1 MEMDS
6 SENTSTIFYDGTYS
20 AELSTYIIDSV
31 SAAGQIVVSTDSN
44 HFAGILPPTQTIDT
58 ATQLMLVYNNDS
70 TATTITDSFEWIPTQ
85 AGQIRFSKGWQILT
99 STQNCNFQY
108 IDPPATT
115 NTISY
120 LVYKQGGVG
129 IGWTDV
135 VNEFPF
141 IVDTKCQL
149 LSYDA
154 VKNEPTTTTGTMTNH
169 VLQTTNS
176 NTTGLTFGYI
186 TPSNM
191 NINPLDIAQGYSLLT
206 INPDNTFGLSKN
218 FGYSQEIEPGQIA
231 YLEDN
236 NGQYLLSGIDA
247 PSASD
252 LLLVTYLNDENKIR
266 WQYMSFSSV
275 SGIATPSLP
284 DMLLV
289 TSNVGSTTIWTYQ
302 SFSTASGIPDPD
314 TASGFLVASD
324 DAWVITPT
332 STATGIDSPSIQ
344 GNLLLANAATSRWES
359 VSPSTAT
366 GIPDPTIPR
375 NLLMVSSDNT
385 WISVDRNTATGLPTT
400 SVSGQ
405 IIVSDGSNGWNIS
418 DVAAVTGVPFP
429 EKDGTLLT
437 AENGK
442 WSETAVSTAINID
455 DPTTTGYLLRAQ
467 NGRWRS
473 TPVSDATLV
482 ASPVN
487 NVGNL
492 LVSNGATWIAQNI
505 LQATRVSY
513 PENGRILQGYVQ
525 DGKSIWATRDV
536 SSVTY
541 VNFPTKADTVLI
553 STYLTSENRY
563 QWTEHTKADVL
574 SPFLD
579 LNPADDQ
586 VLVGNDGRWVSSGI
600 NDITGLPPPNE
611 DDQLEVL
618 VSLNGEWS
626 LSNMN
631 EVTNI
636 PLHPS
641 AQYQLL
647 GSNATTSSWQ
657 IMDVADAIN
666 LEYTIQDRRALMSSD
681 GGWIAVERSILT
693 GVPEA
698 DVEDNIMYVS
708 NDGRWITGPS
718 YLVTGLSLPVNINTI
733 PVATNGSWKETV
745 LDTALMSYID
755 KAITNNNKL
764 LQADG
769 SMWKATVVSS
779 AISIADAVDG
789 YILFGSLEEESGS
802 NTTATGKL
810 TWKAYNPSIVTGI
823 PKPLSDKSILQS
835 NGVSWQETVVS
846 TAISIDDSVLP
857 GTILQANNNRWKATA
872 VNTALSSY
880 ISLASA
886 SDGMLLQSDG
896 STWKATAVNTALSD
910 YITVADVSNKA
921 YFLKSAEINGSYS
934 WQAQPFSTATGIP
947 DPDSTQLF
955 ILATDTTNGGWC
967 LMNPYATTGLP
978 DPKPGHLMIGVAA
991 DGSNPKDHWV
1001 TSAVSDITGITWPS
1015 QKASILQSNGVS
1027 WQETVVSTAISIDDS
1042 VLPGTILQANN
1053 NRWKATAVNTA
1064 LSDYIT
1070 VASVSNEAY
1079 FLKSARMNGSYSWQA
1094 QPFSTATG
1102 IPDPA
1107 ADENGQPL
1115 VLTATADNRWELM
1128 NPMSASGLP
1137 TDPPNPYQILAANA
1151 DGEWT
1156 ATDVNMALSWY
1167 ITVAGVSNESTI
1179 LQANGSTWKATA
1191 VNTALSDYITV
1202 AGVSNEAYFLKS
1214 ARMNG
1219 SYSWQAQP
1227 FSMATGIP
1235 DPTKNNFVLG
1245 VENNSWAL
1253 INPTSA
1259 SGLPTST
1266 PEKDQMLVASD
1277 VPGSDGKYS
1286 WSATVISTAISID
1299 DSVLPGTILQA
1310 NNNRWKA
1317 TAVNTALSSYIT
1329 VADVSNEGTLL
1340 QSEGSTWK
1348 ATAVNTALSDYIT
1361 VAGVSNKAYFLKSA
1375 EINGSYSWQAQPF
1388 STATGIPDP
1397 TISNMVLAS
1406 TGSGW
1411 MLTDP
1416 TSASGLPTSTPEKD
1430 QILVSSKKPNED
1442 AYVWTNMNIS
1452 SAISIDTAVTS
1463 TTGMLLQSN
1472 GTTWNATS
1480 ISTAIRIPD
1489 ATMSDQNMI
1498 LVSNNNIHGNS
1509 TVTSWTKKDIAS
1521 AISIA
1526 YAITNN
1532 DLLVAKNGSW
1542 VSKSVPEATGLPELD
1557 NAALAGQI
1565 LSVDDT
1571 GMSWVL
1577 ADLKASSG
1585 LPSGNVDRNKIMAS
1599 GSSTGWSILDP
1610 NMALSSYISV
1620 ASNSTGMLLQSD
1632 GSMWKSTTVNTAL
1645 SPYISLASA
1654 NNGYILQSN
1663 GTNWTAKEVST
1674 VTGIPTTPESDNT
1687 FLVSN
1692 GGRWTESAVTATL
1705 LSPVIDPPRAN
1716 TLLAPNAATTKWVA
1730 KSIAEATGLPE
1741 LNNTVTPGYVIAVNQ
1756 SKDGWILVNMNESTG
1771 MPSTPPGENQ
1781 LMVGVLDSSGSTA
1794 IWGIRNQ
1801 PDALSSYISVAS
1813 NSTGMLLQSDGS
1825 MWKATTVNTALA
1837 SYIPLASANNGLI
1850 LQSDGDNW
1858 VAKEVST
1865 VTGVPT
1871 TPESDNNTILV
1882 SNDGKW
1888 TESAVTATLL
1898 SPVIDPPT
1906 TDDTLLVSDAT
1917 TTKWVA
1923 KSIAEA
1929 TGLPELNN
1937 TVTPG
1942 YVIAVNQSKDG
1953 WILVNMN
1960 ESTGMPSTPPGENQL
1975 MVGVLDSSGSTAI
1988 WGIRNQ
1994 PDALSS
2000 YISVASNS
2008 TGMLLQ
2014 SDGSMWKATTVN
2026 TALASYIPLASA
2038 NNGLILQSDGSMWK
2052 AMEVSTVTGVPTTP
2066 ESDNNTILV
2075 SNGGRW
2081 IESAVTATL
2090 LSPVIDPPRANT
2102 LLAPNAATTKWEAKT
2117 IAEATG
2123 LPELNNTVTPGYV
2136 IAVNQSKN
2144 GWILV
2149 NMNESTGMPST
2160 APGENQLMVGVLDS
2174 SGSAIWGIR
2183 NQPDA
2188 LSSYI
2193 SVANANN
2200 GKILQSNGTIWN
2212 AMDVNMVLSPYI
2224 SLANAN
2230 NGKILQ
2236 SNGTNWTAKEVSTV
2250 TGIPVSP
2257 ESDNNTILVSNDGK
2271 WVESAVTATLL
2282 SPVIDPPT
2290 TDDTLLVS
2298 NTIDSRWEAMDVF
2311 TATGLPNYS
2320 IDPKNA
2326 GKVIAV
2332 NGDNDGWTLIDLNAT
2347 TGMPTTLPTPGQLMV
2362 GRSSPEGTNYW
2373 SVENPTTALSP
2384 YIANASTIDSGCV
2397 LVSDGTNWSA
2407 MEINEALTPYISLAN
2422 GTNNGYILQSDGG
2435 SWVAKDVSTVT
2446 GIPTIPESDNN
2457 TILVS
2462 NDGEWTESAVT
2473 ATLLSPVIDPPRAN
2487 TLLAPN
2493 ATTTKWVA
2501 KSVAEATGL
2510 PDITSS
2516 GDQNG
2521 KVLGVQ
2527 GDTWTLVDLND
2538 STGIPAGN
2546 PGTNMIMASGNST
2559 SWQALNIPTALSSYI
2574 SVANGTN
2581 NGKILQS
2588 DGSTWKAMEV
2598 STVTGVPT
2606 TPESDDNNTILVSN
2620 DGKWTESA
2628 VTAALL
2634 SPVIEI
2640 PTDSNMVLLSTTNSS
2655 WTAVESLNWTIVG
2668 LPEGSAEDANKI
2680 LRYEIIDG
2688 QPRWSLVS
2696 ITDSSGLPA
2705 NAPNVNDILIG
2716 QQDNESVTWQLQQLN
2731 TALTYYI
2738 DAPPDDNDNS
2748 TRSILVSDNSRW
2760 TSMVI
2765 STAIGIPDP
2774 TSTNEMIV
2782 SVYTD
2787 GKYVWSKSNTATALS
2802 PYISLA
2808 NGTNNGKILQS
2819 DGDNWV
2825 AKTVSTVTG
2834 IPTTPESDDNTIL
2847 VSNDGTWTESAVTA
2861 TLLSPVIEIP
2871 TDSNMVLLSTANS
2884 SWTAVESLP
2893 ASITGLPAVSSTD
2906 QGCVLTVSTEG
2917 KWSVVDPSTSGS
2929 TGFLPTPSTNDK
2941 SILVATNK
2949 SWTITSDIASVTGV
2963 PTTPESD
2970 DNTIL
2975 VSDDGKWTESAVTAT
2990 LLSPVIGI
2998 PTKSNMVLLSTTNS
3012 SWITVESLPS
3022 SVTGLPTPKNS
3033 DILVSNGG
3041 SWVTSSV
3048 STVTGIPTTPE
3059 SDNNTLLV
3067 SDEGRW
3073 TESAVTAALLSPVI
3087 DPPQANTLLAPNAA
3101 TTKWEATDV
3110 FTATGLPNYSI
3121 DPKNAGKVIA
3131 VNGDNDGWT
3140 LIDLNA
3146 TTGMPTV
3153 APEVGQ
3159 LMVGRSSPEGTNYW
3173 NVENPSLALSPY
3185 IANASTVTGQILI
3198 SNGTNWIALPS
3209 TDTNSLLIGN
3219 NSGNW
3224 TTGFIEDILPGT
3236 NNQLLQFNDNH
3247 WEAVTSIDWTIVGL
3261 PEGTSSDYS
3270 KFLQYTA
3277 TGWEL
3282 VAVNDE
3288 TGIPSTPPEVY
3299 QLMAS
3304 GNSTSWKNLD
3314 IKDALTPYIPLA
3326 SANNGL
3332 ILQSNGTNWVAKDI
3346 STVTGIAPPT
3356 TTNQILVSSNGS
3368 NWSPGMITASLLSN
3382 VIDIPSE
3389 NKVLL
3394 GTKDRWTA
3402 VTSLSS
3408 SITGLPIATDSDQ
3421 VIVSTGAGNWNIKNV
3436 NELVTPIAAPTA
3448 SSRLLFSVNG
3458 TPDYQWQETTVPVV
3472 LNDYI
3477 PNVSTTSNIN
3487 GKLLVADTSTS
3498 KWNAMAFSDVSG
3510 IPNPD
3515 SSNSGKLL
3523 GIGGDGWSLIDP
3535 SVATGLPMATAEG
3548 QIIVAKSI
3556 DGSVVWTTTLY
3567 TNSSPNTTTSY
3578 LIGGNNGVQLF
3589 TKSYLFEKSD
3599 SSVEISNGGN
3609 SYTYSVYNNADG
3621 LLFAH
3626 GILHYRFE
3634 VIVDPSATPNSNYTN
3649 IKINESTTIS
3659 YSIPT
3664 YAAIVVVDGAYDL
3677 TTNTTLKSIA
3687 FNTDA
3692 MVCFKINS
3700 WYIEVIEAM

>member
-1 MEMDS
+1 MDS
-6 SENTSTIFYDGTYS
+6 NENTSTIYYDGTYS
-20 AELSTYIIDSV
+20 AELSTYVIDSV

-44 HFAGILPPTQTIDT
+44 HFTGILPPTQTIDT
-58 ATQLMLVYNNDS
+58 ANQLMLVYNNNS
-70 TATTITDSFEWIPTQ
+70 TATSISDSFEWIPTQ

-99 STQNCNFQY
+99 SSQNGNFLY
-108 IDPPATT
+108 VDPPATT

-135 VNEFPF
+135 VNNFPF
-141 IVDTKCQL
+141 VVDTKCQL

-154 VKNEPTTTTGTMTNH
+154 VKNTPTVTTGTMTNH

-176 NTTGLTFGYI
+176 NNTGLTFGYI

-206 INPDNTFGLSKN
+206 INPDNTFGLSRN

-231 YLEDN
+231 YLEDTD
-236 NGQYLLSGIDA
+236 GQYLLSGIEA

-289 TSNVGSTTIWTYQ
+289 TSTVGSTTVWTYQ
-302 SFSTASGIPDPD
+302 SFSTVSGIPDPD
-314 TASGFLVASD
+314 TASGFLVASN

-332 STATGIDSPSIQ
+332 STATGIDNPSIQ

-366 GIPDPTIPR
+366 GIPDPIIPG
-375 NLLMVSSDNT
+375 NLLMISSDNT

-405 IIVSDGSNGWNIS
+405 IIVSDGSNGWQIS

-437 AENGK
+437 ATDGK
-442 WSETAVSTAINID
+442 WSETTVSTAINID

-611 DDQLEVL
+611 NDQLEVL

-657 IMDVADAIN
+657 IMDVTDAIN
-666 LEYTIQDRRALMSSD
+666 LEYTSQDRRALMSSD

-733 PVATNGSWKETV
+733 PIATNGSWKETI
-745 LDTALMSYID
+745 LDTALSTYID
-755 KAITNNNKL
+755 KAITNTDTL

-779 AISIADAVDG
+779 AISIADAIDG
-789 YILFGSLEEESGS
+789 YILFGSFEEDSGI
-802 NTTATGKL
+802 NTPATGKL
-810 TWKAYNPSIVTGI
+810 TWKAYNPAIVTGI
-823 PKPLSDKSILQS
+823 PKPISDKTILQS
-835 NGVSWQETVVS
+835 NGASWQETVVS
-846 TAISIDDSVLP
+846 TAISIDDGVLP
-857 GTILQANNNRWKATA
+857 GTILQANGSAWKATA
-872 VNTALSSY
+872 INTALSSY

-896 STWKATAVNTALSD
+896 STWKATAVNTALSS
-910 YITVADVSNKA
+910 YITVADISNEA

-967 LMNPYATTGLP
+967 LMNPYVTTGLP
-978 DPKPGHLMIGVAA
+978 NPKPGHLLIGVAA
-991 DGSNPKDHWV
+991 DGSNSNDHWV

-1015 QKASILQSNGVS
+1015 QTASILQSNGVS
-1027 WQETVVSTAISIDDS
+1027 WQETVVSTAISID
-1042 VLPGTILQANN
+1042 N
-1053 NRWKATAVNTA
+1053 
-1064 LSDYIT
+1064 
-1070 VASVSNEAY
+1070 
-1079 FLKSARMNGSYSWQA
+1079 
-1094 QPFSTATG
+1094 
-1102 IPDPA
+1102 
-1107 ADENGQPL
+1107 
-1115 VLTATADNRWELM
+1115 
-1128 NPMSASGLP
+1128 
-1137 TDPPNPYQILAANA
+1137 
-1151 DGEWT
+1151 
-1156 ATDVNMALSWY
+1156 
-1167 ITVAGVSNESTI
+1167 
-1179 LQANGSTWKATA
+1179 
-1191 VNTALSDYITV
+1191 
-1202 AGVSNEAYFLKS
+1202 
-1214 ARMNG
+1214 
-1219 SYSWQAQP
+1219 
-1227 FSMATGIP
+1227 
-1235 DPTKNNFVLG
+1235 
-1245 VENNSWAL
+1245 
-1253 INPTSA
+1253 
-1259 SGLPTST
+1259 
-1266 PEKDQMLVASD
+1266 
-1277 VPGSDGKYS
+1277 
-1286 WSATVISTAISID
+1286 
-1299 DSVLPGTILQA
+1299 SVLPGTILQA

-1329 VADVSNEGTLL
+1329 IADVSNKGTLL
-1340 QSEGSTWK
+1340 QSDGSTWK

-1361 VAGVSNKAYFLKSA
+1361 VANVSNEAYFLKSA
-1375 EINGSYSWQAQPF
+1375 EMNGSYSWQAQPF

-1430 QILVSSKKPNED
+1430 QILVSSKKPGED

-1452 SAISIDTAVTS
+1452 TAISIDTAVTS

-1509 TVTSWTKKDIAS
+1509 TVTSWTKKNIAE

-1542 VSKSVPEATGLPELD
+1542 VSKSVPEATGLPEL
-1557 NAALAGQI
+1557 NSAALAGQI

-1585 LPSGNVDRNKIMAS
+1585 LPSGNVERNKIMAS

-1610 NMALSSYISV
+1610 NIALSSYISV
-1620 ASNSTGMLLQSD
+1620 ANGPNNGYILQSN
-1632 GSMWKSTTVNTAL
+1632 GTMWNATAVNTAL
-1645 SPYISLASA
+1645 ASYISLANGP

-1663 GTNWTAKEVST
+1663 GTNWTAKDVST
-1674 VTGIPTTPESDNT
+1674 VTGISVSPESNNT
-1687 FLVSN
+1687 FLVSD
-1692 GGRWTESAVTATL
+1692 GGKWIESAVTATL
-1705 LSPVIDPPRAN
+1705 LSPVIDPPTTDDR
-1716 TLLAPNAATTKWVA
+1716 LLVSDATTTKWVA

-1741 LNNTVTPGYVIAVNQ
+1741 LNDMVTPGYVIAVNQ

-1771 MPSTPPGENQ
+1771 MPSTAP
-1781 LMVGVLDSSGSTA
+1781 
-1794 IWGIRNQ
+1794 
-1801 PDALSSYISVAS
+1801 SV
-1813 NSTGMLLQSDGS
+1813 
-1825 MWKATTVNTALA
+1825 
-1837 SYIPLASANNGLI
+1837 
-1850 LQSDGDNW
+1850 
-1858 VAKEVST
+1858 
-1865 VTGVPT
+1865 
-1871 TPESDNNTILV
+1871 
-1882 SNDGKW
+1882 
-1888 TESAVTATLL
+1888 
-1898 SPVIDPPT
+1898 
-1906 TDDTLLVSDAT
+1906 
-1917 TTKWVA
+1917 
-1923 KSIAEA
+1923 
-1929 TGLPELNN
+1929 
-1937 TVTPG
+1937 
-1942 YVIAVNQSKDG
+1942 
-1953 WILVNMN
+1953 
-1960 ESTGMPSTPPGENQL
+1960 
-1975 MVGVLDSSGSTAI
+1975 
-1988 WGIRNQ
+1988 
-1994 PDALSS
+1994 
-2000 YISVASNS
+2000 
-2008 TGMLLQ
+2008 
-2014 SDGSMWKATTVN
+2014 
-2026 TALASYIPLASA
+2026 
-2038 NNGLILQSDGSMWK
+2038 
-2052 AMEVSTVTGVPTTP
+2052 
-2066 ESDNNTILV
+2066 
-2075 SNGGRW
+2075 
-2081 IESAVTATL
+2081 
-2090 LSPVIDPPRANT
+2090 
-2102 LLAPNAATTKWEAKT
+2102 
-2117 IAEATG
+2117 
-2123 LPELNNTVTPGYV
+2123 
-2136 IAVNQSKN
+2136 
-2144 GWILV
+2144 
-2149 NMNESTGMPST
+2149 
-2160 APGENQLMVGVLDS
+2160 NQLMVGVLDS

-2193 SVANANN
+2193 SIASANN
-2200 GKILQSNGTIWN
+2200 GKILQSNGTNWT

-2224 SLANAN
+2224 SLANGTN

-2250 TGIPVSP
+2250 TGVPTSP
-2257 ESDNNTILVSNDGK
+2257 GSDNNTILVSNGGK
-2271 WVESAVTATLL
+2271 WTESAVTTTLL
-2282 SPVIDPPT
+2282 SPVIDPPI

-2362 GRSSPEGTNYW
+2362 GRSDAEGINYW

-2397 LVSDGTNWSA
+2397 LVSNGSNWSA

-2422 GTNNGYILQSDGG
+2422 ANNRKILQSDGG

-2446 GIPTIPESDNN
+2446 GIPTSPESNNN
-2457 TILVS
+2457 TLLVS
-2462 NDGEWTESAVT
+2462 NGGKWIESAVT

-2501 KSVAEATGL
+2501 KSIAEATGL

-2574 SVANGTN
+2574 SVANAN

-2588 DGSTWKAMEV
+2588 NGTNWTAKEV
-2598 STVTGVPT
+2598 STVTGIPT
-2606 TPESDDNNTILVSN
+2606 TPESDNNTILVSN
-2620 DGKWTESA
+2620 GGKWTESA
-2628 VTAALL
+2628 VTATLL
-2634 SPVIEI
+2634 SSIIEI

-2738 DAPPDDNDNS
+2738 DAPPPGDNDNS

-2774 TSTNEMIV
+2774 TSTNEMII
-2782 SVYTD
+2782 SMYTD

-2802 PYISLA
+2802 SYIPLA
-2808 NGTNNGKILQS
+2808 SANNEKILQS
-2819 DGDNWV
+2819 DGTNWV

-2834 IPTTPESDDNTIL
+2834 IPTTPGSDNNTIL

-2861 TLLSPVIEIP
+2861 TLLSPVIGIP
-2871 TDSNMVLLSTANS
+2871 NTSNKVLLSNTGS
-2884 SWTAVESLP
+2884 SWAAVESLP
-2893 ASITGLPAVSSTD
+2893 ASVTGLPAVSSTD

-2929 TGFLPTPSTNDK
+2929 TGFLPTPSTNNK

-2949 SWTITSDIASVTGV
+2949 SWTITSNIASVTGV

-2970 DNTIL
+2970 NNTIL
-2975 VSDDGKWTESAVTAT
+2975 VSNGGTWTESAVTAT
-2990 LLSPVIGI
+2990 LLSPVIEI
-2998 PTKSNMVLLSTTNS
+2998 PTNSNMVLLSTTNS
-3012 SWITVESLPS
+3012 SWNAVVSLPA
-3022 SVTGLPTPKNS
+3022 SVTGLPTPNNSS
-3033 DILVSNGG
+3033 DILVSNGS

-3059 SDNNTLLV
+3059 SDNNTILV
-3067 SDEGRW
+3067 SNDGKW
-3073 TESAVTAALLSPVI
+3073 IESAVTTTLLSPAI
-3087 DPPQANTLLAPNAA
+3087 DPPRANTLLAPNAT
-3101 TTKWEATDV
+3101 TTKWEATDI
-3110 FTATGLPNYSI
+3110 FTATGLPNYSV

-3185 IANASTVTGQILI
+3185 IATASTVTGQILI

-3219 NSGNW
+3219 NDGSW

-3236 NNQLLQFNDNH
+3236 NNQLLQFNDDH

-3288 TGIPSTPPEVY
+3288 TGIPSTPPETY

-3326 SANNGL
+3326 NGSNNGL
-3332 ILQSNGTNWVAKDI
+3332 ILQSDGSSWIAKAV

-3394 GTKDRWTA
+3394 GTKNRWTA

-3421 VIVSTGAGNWNIKNV
+3421 VIVSTDAGNWDIKNV

-3477 PNVSTTSNIN
+3477 PNVSTTSDIN

-3535 SVATGLPMATAEG
+3535 SIATGLPMATAEG
-3548 QIIVAKSI
+3548 QIIVAKSV
-3556 DGSVVWTTTLY
+3556 DESVVWTTTLY

-3578 LIGGNNGVQLF
+3578 LIGNNGVQLF
-3589 TKSYLFEKSD
+3589 TKSYLFEKSE

-3609 SYTYSVYNNADG
+3609 SYTYSVYDNADG

-3659 YSIPT
+3659 YSIPS

-3700 WYIEVIEAM
+3700 WYVEVIEAM

>member
-1 MEMDS
+1 MDS
-6 SENTSTIFYDGTYS
+6 NENTSTIYYDGTYS
-20 AELSTYIIDSV
+20 AELSTYVIDSV

-44 HFAGILPPTQTIDT
+44 HFTGILPPTQTIDT
-58 ATQLMLVYNNDS
+58 ANQLMLVYNNNS
-70 TATTITDSFEWIPTQ
+70 TATSISDSFEWIPTQ

-99 STQNCNFQY
+99 SSQNGNFLY
-108 IDPPATT
+108 VDPPATT

-135 VNEFPF
+135 VNNFPF
-141 IVDTKCQL
+141 VVDTKCQL

-154 VKNEPTTTTGTMTNH
+154 VKNTPTVTTGTMTNH

-176 NTTGLTFGYI
+176 NNTGLTFGYI

-206 INPDNTFGLSKN
+206 INPDNTFGLSRN

-231 YLEDN
+231 YLEDT
-236 NGQYLLSGIDA
+236 NGQYLLSGIEA

-302 SFSTASGIPDPD
+302 SFSTVSGIPDPD
-314 TASGFLVASD
+314 TASGFLIASD
-324 DAWVITPT
+324 DAWIITPT
-332 STATGIDSPSIQ
+332 STATGIDDPSIQ

-359 VSPSTAT
+359 VTPSTAT

-418 DVAAVTGVPFP
+418 DVAVVTGVPFP

-437 AENGK
+437 AEDGK
-442 WSETAVSTAINID
+442 WSETAVSAAINID

-482 ASPVN
+482 ASPIN

-611 DDQLEVL
+611 NDQLEVL

-666 LEYTIQDRRALMSSD
+666 LEYTSQDRRALMSSD

-718 YLVTGLSLPVNINTI
+718 YLVTGLSLPVNINTVPI
-733 PVATNGSWKETV
+733 ATNGSWQETI

-764 LQADG
+764 LQAVG
-769 SMWKATVVSS
+769 SAWKATTVST
-779 AISIADAVDG
+779 ATSIADAVNG
-789 YILFGSLEEESGS
+789 YILFGSLEEENGS

-823 PKPLSDKSILQS
+823 PKPLSDKTILQS
-835 NGVSWQETVVS
+835 NGVSWKETVVS
-846 TAISIDDSVLP
+846 TAISIDDGVLP
-857 GTILQANNNRWKATA
+857 GTLLQANGSAWKATAVNIALSSYISLASTNSEVILQSDGSTWKATA

-880 ISLASA
+880 ITVVGVSNE
-886 SDGMLLQSDG
+886 GTILQANG

-910 YITVADVSNKA
+910 YITVADVNTTSGTLLQSKGSMWESTAVNTALSDYITVADVSNEA

-991 DGSNPKDHWV
+991 DGSNSKDHWV
-1001 TSAVSDITGITWPS
+1001 TSTVSDITGITWPS

-1070 VASVSNEAY
+1070 VAGVSNEAY
-1079 FLKSARMNGSYSWQA
+1079 FLKSAEMNGSYSWQA

-1156 ATDVNMALSWY
+1156 ATDVNTALSSY
-1167 ITVAGVSNESTI
+1167 ITVADVNTTSGTLLQSKGSMWEATAVNTALSSYITVADVSNDGTI

-1202 AGVSNEAYFLKS
+1202 ASVSNEAYFLKS
-1214 ARMNG
+1214 AKING

-1227 FSMATGIP
+1227 FSTATGIP

-1299 DSVLPGTILQA
+1299 NSVLPGTILQA

-1329 VADVSNEGTLL
+1329 VAGVSNEGTLL

-1361 VAGVSNKAYFLKSA
+1361 VADVSNEAYFLKSA

-1452 SAISIDTAVTS
+1452 TAISIDTAVTS

-1532 DLLVAKNGSW
+1532 DLLVANNGSW
-1542 VSKSVPEATGLPELD
+1542 VSKSVPEATGLPKLD

-1585 LPSGNVDRNKIMAS
+1585 LPSGNVDKNKIMAS

-1610 NMALSSYISV
+1610 NIALSSYISV
-1620 ASNSTGMLLQSD
+1620 ANGT
-1632 GSMWKSTTVNTAL
+1632 
-1645 SPYISLASA
+1645 

-1663 GTNWTAKEVST
+1663 GTMWN
-1674 VTGIPTTPESDNT
+1674 
-1687 FLVSN
+1687 
-1692 GGRWTESAVTATL
+1692 AT
-1705 LSPVIDPPRAN
+1705 
-1716 TLLAPNAATTKWVA
+1716 
-1730 KSIAEATGLPE
+1730 
-1741 LNNTVTPGYVIAVNQ
+1741 AVN
-1756 SKDGWILVNMNESTG
+1756 
-1771 MPSTPPGENQ
+1771 
-1781 LMVGVLDSSGSTA
+1781 TA
-1794 IWGIRNQ
+1794 L
-1801 PDALSSYISVAS
+1801 ASYISLA
-1813 NSTGMLLQSDGS
+1813 NGTNNGYILQSDGS
-1825 MWKATTVNTALA
+1825 MWKAM
-1837 SYIPLASANNGLI
+1837 
-1850 LQSDGDNW
+1850 
-1858 VAKEVST
+1858 EVST
-1865 VTGVPT
+1865 VTGIPT

-1888 TESAVTATLL
+1888 TESAVTTTLL
-1898 SPVIDPPT
+1898 SPVIDPPRAN
-1906 TDDTLLVSDAT
+1906 TLLAPNAT
-1917 TTKWVA
+1917 ITKWVA

-1929 TGLPELNN
+1929 TGLPELND

-1942 YVIAVNQSKDG
+1942 YVIAVNQSKNG

-1960 ESTGMPSTPPGENQL
+1960 ESTGMPSTAPNKDQL
-1975 MVGVLDSSGSTAI
+1975 MVGILGSNGSAAI

-2000 YISVASNS
+2000 YISIASDS

-2014 SDGSMWKATTVN
+2014 SDGSTWKATTVN
-2026 TALASYIPLASA
+2026 TALTSYIPLASA

-2052 AMEVSTVTGVPTTP
+2052 AMEVSTVTGIPVSP
-2066 ESDNNTILV
+2066 ERDNNTILV

-2102 LLAPNAATTKWEAKT
+2102 LLAPNATTTKWEAKS

-2123 LPELNNTVTPGYV
+2123 LPELNDMVTPGYV

-2160 APGENQLMVGVLDS
+2160 PPGVNQLMVGVLDS
-2174 SGSAIWGIR
+2174 SGSAAIWGIR

-2193 SVANANN
+2193 SLASANN
-2200 GKILQSNGTIWN
+2200 GKILQSNGTMWT

-2236 SNGTNWTAKEVSTV
+2236 SNGTNWVAKTVSTV
-2250 TGIPVSP
+2250 TGIPTTP
-2257 ESDNNTILVSNDGK
+2257 ESDNNTLLVSKDGT
-2271 WVESAVTATLL
+2271 WTESAVTVTLL

-2332 NGDNDGWTLIDLNAT
+2332 NGDNNGWTLIDLNAT

-2362 GRSSPEGTNYW
+2362 GRSDAEGINYW

-2384 YIANASTIDSGCV
+2384 YIANASTIDNGCV

-2407 MEINEALTPYISLAN
+2407 MEVNEALTPYISLAN
-2422 GTNNGYILQSDGG
+2422 GTNNGMILQSDGG
-2435 SWVAKDVSTVT
+2435 SWVAKNVSTVT
-2446 GIPTIPESDNN
+2446 GIPVSPENNN

-2462 NDGEWTESAVT
+2462 NEGRWIESAVT

-2501 KSVAEATGL
+2501 KSIAEATGL

-2574 SVANGTN
+2574 SVASAN

-2588 DGSTWKAMEV
+2588 NGTNWIAKEV

-2606 TPESDDNNTILVSN
+2606 TPESDNNTILVSK

-2628 VTAALL
+2628 VTATLL
-2634 SPVIEI
+2634 SSIIEI
-2640 PTDSNMVLLSTTNSS
+2640 PTDSNMVLLSTANSS

-2738 DAPPDDNDNS
+2738 DAPPNNDDTT

-2774 TSTNEMIV
+2774 TTTNEMII
-2782 SVYTD
+2782 STYTDD
-2787 GKYVWSKSNTATALS
+2787 GKYAWSKSNTATALS
-2802 PYISLA
+2802 PYIPLA
-2808 NGTNNGKILQS
+2808 SANNGLILQS
-2819 DGDNWV
+2819 NGTNWV

-2834 IPTTPESDDNTIL
+2834 IPTTPESNNTIL
-2847 VSNDGTWTESAVTA
+2847 VSNGNKWTESAVTA
-2861 TLLSPVIEIP
+2861 TLLSPVIGIP
-2871 TDSNMVLLSTANS
+2871 NTSNKVLLSNTGS
-2884 SWTAVESLP
+2884 SWAAVESLP
-2893 ASITGLPAVSSTD
+2893 ASVTGLPAVSSTD

-2970 DNTIL
+2970 NNTLL
-2975 VSDDGKWTESAVTAT
+2975 VSKNGKWTESAVTAT
-2990 LLSPVIGI
+2990 LLSPVIEI

-3022 SVTGLPTPKNS
+3022 SVTGLPTPNNS
-3033 DILVSNGG
+3033 DILVSNGS

-3048 STVTGIPTTPE
+3048 STVTGIPTSPE
-3059 SDNNTLLV
+3059 SDDNTILV
-3067 SDEGRW
+3067 SKNGKW
-3073 TESAVTAALLSPVI
+3073 TESSITTTLLSPVI
-3087 DPPQANTLLAPNAA
+3087 DPPRANTLLAPNAT
-3101 TTKWEATDV
+3101 TTKWEATDI
-3110 FTATGLPNYSI
+3110 FTATGLPNYSN

-3131 VNGDNDGWT
+3131 VNGDNNGWT

-3219 NSGNW
+3219 NDGSW

-3236 NNQLLQFNDNH
+3236 NNQLLQFNNDH

-3326 SANNGL
+3326 NGTNNGL
-3332 ILQSNGTNWVAKDI
+3332 ILQSDGTNWVAKNI

-3356 TTNQILVSSNGS
+3356 TTNQILVSSSNGS
-3368 NWSPGMITASLLSN
+3368 NWSPGIITASLLSN

-3408 SITGLPIATDSDQ
+3408 SITGLPVATDSDQ
-3421 VIVSTGAGNWNIKNV
+3421 VIVSTGAGNWNIKNM

-3487 GKLLVADTSTS
+3487 GKLLVADTNSS
-3498 KWNAMAFSDVSG
+3498 KWNAMAFSEISG

-3556 DGSVVWTTTLY
+3556 DGSVIWTTTLY

-3626 GILHYRFE
+3626 GILHYQFE

>member
-1 MEMDS
+1 MDS
-6 SENTSTIFYDGTYS
+6 NENTSTIYYDGTYS
-20 AELSTYIIDSV
+20 AELSTYVIDSV

-44 HFAGILPPTQTIDT
+44 HFTGILPPTQTIDT
-58 ATQLMLVYNNDS
+58 ANQLMLVYNNNS
-70 TATTITDSFEWIPTQ
+70 TATSISDSFEWIPTQ

-99 STQNCNFQY
+99 SSQNGNFLY
-108 IDPPATT
+108 VDPPATT

-135 VNEFPF
+135 VNNFPF
-141 IVDTKCQL
+141 VVDTKCQL

-154 VKNEPTTTTGTMTNH
+154 VKNTPTVTTGTMTNH

-176 NTTGLTFGYI
+176 NNTGLTFGYI

-206 INPDNTFGLSKN
+206 INPDNTFGLSRN

-231 YLEDN
+231 YLEDT
-236 NGQYLLSGIDA
+236 NGQYLLSGIEA

-302 SFSTASGIPDPD
+302 SFSTVSGIPDPD
-314 TASGFLVASD
+314 TASGFLIASD
-324 DAWVITPT
+324 DAWIITPT
-332 STATGIDSPSIQ
+332 STATGIDDPSIQ

-359 VSPSTAT
+359 VTPSTAT
-366 GIPDPTIPR
+366 GIPDPIIPG

-418 DVAAVTGVPFP
+418 DVAVVTGVPFP

-437 AENGK
+437 AKDGK
-442 WSETAVSTAINID
+442 WSETAISTAINID

-482 ASPVN
+482 ASPIN

-657 IMDVADAIN
+657 IMDVTDAIN
-666 LEYTIQDRRALMSSD
+666 LEYTSQDRRALMSSD

-718 YLVTGLSLPVNINTI
+718 YLVTGLSLPVNINTVPI
-733 PVATNGSWKETV
+733 ATNGSWQETI

-764 LQADG
+764 LQAVG
-769 SMWKATVVSS
+769 SAWKATTVST
-779 AISIADAVDG
+779 ATSIADAVNG
-789 YILFGSLEEESGS
+789 YILFGSLEEENGS

-823 PKPLSDKSILQS
+823 PKPLSDKTILQS
-835 NGVSWQETVVS
+835 NGVSWKETVVS
-846 TAISIDDSVLP
+846 TAISIDNGVLP
-857 GTILQANNNRWKATA
+857 GTLLQADGSAWKATA
-872 VNTALSSY
+872 VNIALSSY
-880 ISLASA
+880 ISLASTN
-886 SDGMLLQSDG
+886 SEVILQSDG

-910 YITVADVSNKA
+910 YITVAGVSNEGTILQANGSTWKATAVNTALSDYITVADVNTTSGTLLQSKGSMWEATAVNTALSDYITVADVSNEA

-1015 QKASILQSNGVS
+1015 QTASILQSNGIS
-1027 WQETVVSTAISIDDS
+1027 WKETVVSTAISIDDS

-1070 VASVSNEAY
+1070 VAGVSNEAY
-1079 FLKSARMNGSYSWQA
+1079 FLKSAKINGSYSWQA

-1156 ATDVNMALSWY
+1156 ATDVNMALSSY
-1167 ITVAGVSNESTI
+1167 ITVADVNTTSGTLLQSKGSMWEATAVNTALSSYITVADVSNDGTI

-1214 ARMNG
+1214 AVSNG

-1227 FSMATGIP
+1227 FSTATGIP

-1299 DSVLPGTILQA
+1299 NSVLPGTILQA

-1317 TAVNTALSSYIT
+1317 TAVNTALSSYIS
-1329 VADVSNEGTLL
+1329 VADVSNEGTIL
-1340 QSEGSTWK
+1340 QADGSTWK

-1361 VAGVSNKAYFLKSA
+1361 VAGVSNEAYFLKSA

-1452 SAISIDTAVTS
+1452 TAISIDTAVTS

-1532 DLLVAKNGSW
+1532 DLLVANNGSW

-1610 NMALSSYISV
+1610 NIALSSYISV
-1620 ASNSTGMLLQSD
+1620 ANGT
-1632 GSMWKSTTVNTAL
+1632 
-1645 SPYISLASA
+1645 

-1663 GTNWTAKEVST
+1663 GTMWNATKVNTALASYISLANGSNNGLILQSDGSMWKAMEVST

-1687 FLVSN
+1687 FLVSD
-1692 GGRWTESAVTATL
+1692 GDKWIESAVTATL

-1716 TLLAPNAATTKWVA
+1716 TLLAPNATTTKWVA

-1741 LNNTVTPGYVIAVNQ
+1741 LNDMVTPGYVIAVNQ

-1771 MPSTPPGENQ
+1771 MPSTSPNKDQ
-1781 LMVGVLDSSGSTA
+1781 LMVGILGSNGSTA

-1801 PDALSSYISVAS
+1801 PDALSSYISIAS
-1813 NSTGMLLQSDGS
+1813 VNNGKILQSNGTMWNATEVNMVLSPYIPLASTNNGLILQSDGS
-1825 MWKATTVNTALA
+1825 MWKAM
-1837 SYIPLASANNGLI
+1837 
-1850 LQSDGDNW
+1850 
-1858 VAKEVST
+1858 EVST
-1865 VTGVPT
+1865 VTGIPT

-1888 TESAVTATLL
+1888 IESTVTATLL

-1906 TDDTLLVSDAT
+1906 TDDTLLVADAT

-1960 ESTGMPSTPPGENQL
+1960 ESTGMPST
-1975 MVGVLDSSGSTAI
+1975 
-1988 WGIRNQ
+1988 
-1994 PDALSS
+1994 
-2000 YISVASNS
+2000 
-2008 TGMLLQ
+2008 
-2014 SDGSMWKATTVN
+2014 
-2026 TALASYIPLASA
+2026 
-2038 NNGLILQSDGSMWK
+2038 
-2052 AMEVSTVTGVPTTP
+2052 
-2066 ESDNNTILV
+2066 
-2075 SNGGRW
+2075 
-2081 IESAVTATL
+2081 
-2090 LSPVIDPPRANT
+2090 
-2102 LLAPNAATTKWEAKT
+2102 
-2117 IAEATG
+2117 
-2123 LPELNNTVTPGYV
+2123 
-2136 IAVNQSKN
+2136 
-2144 GWILV
+2144 
-2149 NMNESTGMPST
+2149 

-2174 SGSAIWGIR
+2174 NGSAIWGIR

-2193 SVANANN
+2193 SLANGSNN
-2200 GKILQSNGTIWN
+2200 GKILQSNGTMWN

-2224 SLANAN
+2224 SLANGSN

-2236 SNGTNWTAKEVSTV
+2236 SNGMNWTAKEVSTV
-2250 TGIPVSP
+2250 TGIPTTP
-2257 ESDNNTILVSNDGK
+2257 ESDNNTILVSNGGK
-2271 WVESAVTATLL
+2271 WIESAVTTTLL

-2298 NTIDSRWEAMDVF
+2298 NTIDSRWEAIDVF

-2320 IDPKNA
+2320 IDPQNA

-2373 SVENPTTALSP
+2373 NVENPTTALSP

-2422 GTNNGYILQSDGG
+2422 GSNNDMILQSDGG
-2435 SWVAKDVSTVT
+2435 SWVAKEVSTVT
-2446 GIPTIPESDNN
+2446 GIPTTPESDNN

-2462 NDGEWTESAVT
+2462 NDGTWIESAVT

-2493 ATTTKWVA
+2493 ATITKWVA
-2501 KSVAEATGL
+2501 KSIAEATGL

-2538 STGIPAGN
+2538 STGIPSGN
-2546 PGTNMIMASGNST
+2546 PGTNMIMASGNRT

-2574 SVANGTN
+2574 SVANTN

-2598 STVTGVPT
+2598 STVTGIPT
-2606 TPESDDNNTILVSN
+2606 TPKSDDNTLLVSN
-2620 DGKWTESA
+2620 GGRWIESA
-2628 VTAALL
+2628 VTATLL

-2640 PTDSNMVLLSTTNSS
+2640 PTDSNMVLLSTATSS

-2760 TSMVI
+2760 TSMAI

-2774 TSTNEMIV
+2774 TTTNEMII
-2782 SVYTD
+2782 STYTD

-2808 NGTNNGKILQS
+2808 NGSNNGKILQS
-2819 DGDNWV
+2819 DGTNWV

-2847 VSNDGTWTESAVTA
+2847 VSNDGTWTESTVTA
-2861 TLLSPVIEIP
+2861 TLLSSVIEIP
-2871 TDSNMVLLSTANS
+2871 TDSNMVLLSTTNS
-2884 SWTAVESLP
+2884 SWAAVESLP
-2893 ASITGLPAVSSTD
+2893 ASVTGLPAVSITD

-2963 PTTPESD
+2963 PISPENN
-2970 DNTIL
+2970 NTFL
-2975 VSDDGKWTESAVTAT
+2975 VSNGNKWTESSITAA

-2998 PTKSNMVLLSTTNS
+2998 PTKSNMVLLSTANS

-3022 SVTGLPTPKNS
+3022 SVTGLPTPNNS
-3033 DILVSNGG
+3033 DILVSNGS

-3048 STVTGIPTTPE
+3048 STVTGIPTTPV
-3059 SDNNTLLV
+3059 SDNNTILV
-3067 SDEGRW
+3067 SNDGKW
-3073 TESAVTAALLSPVI
+3073 TESAVTATLLSPVI
-3087 DPPQANTLLAPNAA
+3087 DPPQANTLLAPNAT
-3101 TTKWEATDV
+3101 TTKWEATDI

-3131 VNGDNDGWT
+3131 VNGDNNGWT

-3209 TDTNSLLIGN
+3209 TNTNSLLIGN
-3219 NSGNW
+3219 NDGSW

-3236 NNQLLQFNDNH
+3236 NNQLLQFNDDH

-3332 ILQSNGTNWVAKDI
+3332 ILQSDGNNWVAKNI
-3346 STVTGIAPPT
+3346 SIVTGIAPPT
-3356 TTNQILVSSNGS
+3356 TTNQILVSNGS
-3368 NWSPGMITASLLSN
+3368 NWSPGIITASLLSN

-3498 KWNAMAFSDVSG
+3498 KWNAMAFSEISG

-3548 QIIVAKSI
+3548 QIIVAKSV
-3556 DGSVVWTTTLY
+3556 DGSIVWTTTLY

-3589 TKSYLFEKSD
+3589 TKSYLFEKSE
-3599 SSVEISNGGN
+3599 SSVEISNGN
-3609 SYTYSVYNNADG
+3609 SYAFSVYNNADG

-3649 IKINESTTIS
+3649 IKINESTMIS

-3664 YAAIVVVDGAYDL
+3664 YAAIVVVDGVYDL